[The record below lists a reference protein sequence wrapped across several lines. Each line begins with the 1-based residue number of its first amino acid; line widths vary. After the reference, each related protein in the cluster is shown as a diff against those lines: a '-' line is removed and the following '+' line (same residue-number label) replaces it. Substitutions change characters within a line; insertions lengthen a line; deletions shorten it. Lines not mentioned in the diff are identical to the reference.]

1 VVESKRLADTEA
13 LNNFE
18 DLSDFP
24 EVWQPKSL
32 ADKENRLGDG
42 ALSGR
47 TGRGPSQPTCLHYTN
62 FDTLVKD
69 KIRHRTLGQ

>member
-1 VVESKRLADTEA
+1 MVESKRLADA
-13 LNNFE
+13 GAFDDLE

-47 TGRGPSQPTCLHYTN
+47 TGRGAIPTDMSALYPFRYFSQ
-62 FDTLVKD
+62 
-69 KIRHRTLGQ
+69 G

>member
-1 VVESKRLADTEA
+1 MVESKRLADA
-13 LNNFE
+13 AVLDNLD

-47 TGRGPSQPTCLHYTN
+47 TGRGGHPN
-62 FDTLVKD
+62 
-69 KIRHRTLGQ
+69 RHVCIIPISIL